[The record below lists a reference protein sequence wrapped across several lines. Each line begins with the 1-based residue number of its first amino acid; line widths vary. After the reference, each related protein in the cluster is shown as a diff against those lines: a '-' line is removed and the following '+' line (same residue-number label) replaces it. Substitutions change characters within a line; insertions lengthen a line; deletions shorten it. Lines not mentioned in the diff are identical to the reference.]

1 MLLLFRFIAIDIQH
15 LTEME
20 QYEWIMS
27 VCLLVVHNTI
37 YPHICYLLFCIYFVH
52 ISNKLRE
59 PVISIYIYI
68 VYTMLYCTVLHLIYT
83 LAIVY
88 VARVC
93 V

>member
-68 VYTMLYCTVLHLIYT
+68 PCSIALYLIYT
-83 LAIVY
+83 LAIFY